1 METVVLT
8 NSDYYKTANGYQLKG
23 GSRLLYEASLVIK
36 MNRNGG
42 YEVIKDREGLTNEQI
57 EVKIGLVPDK
67 RLLLMM

>member
-8 NSDYYKTANGYQLKG
+8 DNDYYMSSNGYHLRG
-23 GSRLLYEASLVIK
+23 GNRLLYEASLVIK

-57 EVKIGLVPDK
+57 EAKIGLVPDK